1 MKTRSGQSLKKQLN
15 RSDKTGMV
23 QMKVDDI
30 EILKLIGNTPLYKL
44 KTKTGGAGVWI
55 KLEGSN
61 PGGSI
66 KDRAVWG
73 MLKMAELKGD
83 LKSDTVLVEPTSGNT
98 GIGLALLGRAMGL
111 RVVLTMPESMSV
123 ERRTILSS
131 FGAELIL
138 TPAKEGMQ
146 GSVNAACEFL
156 SKEKKALML
165 DQFSNEGNPWA
176 HEMTTG
182 PEILRQIPKDKKIAA
197 FVAGFGTGGTVSGVG
212 KVLRS
217 EFPDVR
223 IIAVEPLSSPIVTE
237 GRSGPHKIQ
246 GIGANFVPKNLN
258 RSTVARFERVSDE
271 DALATA
277 RWLAAEEGLFSGIS
291 TGANVWAALQEAK
304 KLSEDS
310 IVVTVQPDRG
320 DKYLSIFSA

>member
-1 MKTRSGQSLKKQLN
+1 MKTRSGQSLKRQLN

-30 EILKLIGNTPLYKL
+30 QILKLIGNTPLYKL

-111 RVVLTMPESMSV
+111 RVVLTIPESMSV

>member
-1 MKTRSGQSLKKQLN
+1 MKTRSGQSLKRQLN

-277 RWLAAEEGLFSGIS
+277 RAVYGP
-291 TGANVWAALQEAK
+291 N
-304 KLSEDS
+304 
-310 IVVTVQPDRG
+310 
-320 DKYLSIFSA
+320 

>member
-1 MKTRSGQSLKKQLN
+1 MSLKKQLN
-15 RSDKTGMV
+15 KKSEKTGRV
-23 QMKVDDI
+23 RMKIDDI
-30 EILKLIGNTPLYKL
+30 EILSLIGNTPLYKL
-44 KTKTGGAGVWI
+44 KTDTGGADVWI

-73 MLKMAELKGD
+73 MLKKAELKGD
-83 LKSDTVLVEPTSGNT
+83 LKNDTVLVEPTSGNT

-131 FGAELIL
+131 FGAELLL
-138 TPAKEGMQ
+138 TPASKGMQ
-146 GSVNAACEFL
+146 GAVDAACDFL

-165 DQFSNEGNPWA
+165 DQFSNGGNPWA

-182 PEILRQIPKDKKIAA
+182 PEILRQIPKNKKIAA

-212 KVLRS
+212 KVLRR

-223 IIAVEPLSSPIVTE
+223 IIAVEPLSSPLLTE
-237 GRSGPHKIQ
+237 GRAGPHKVQ
-246 GIGANFVPKNLN
+246 GIGANFVPKNLD
-258 RSTVARFERVSDE
+258 RDVVTTFERVSDE
-271 DALATA
+271 DALVTA
-277 RWLAAEEGLFSGIS
+277 KWLASEEGLFSGIS

-304 KLSEDS
+304 KHPEDT

>member
-1 MKTRSGQSLKKQLN
+1 MKRQLN

-30 EILKLIGNTPLYKL
+30 QILKLIGNTPLYKL

-138 TPAKEGMQ
+138 TPAREGMQ

>member
-1 MKTRSGQSLKKQLN
+1 MKTRSGQSLKRQLN

-138 TPAKEGMQ
+138 TPAREGMQ

-217 EFPDVR
+217 KFPDVR

>member
-1 MKTRSGQSLKKQLN
+1 
-15 RSDKTGMV
+15 
-23 QMKVDDI
+23 MKVDDI

>member
-1 MKTRSGQSLKKQLN
+1 MKTRSGQSLKRQLN

-30 EILKLIGNTPLYKL
+30 QILKLIGNTPLYKL

>member
-1 MKTRSGQSLKKQLN
+1 
-15 RSDKTGMV
+15 
-23 QMKVDDI
+23 MKVDDI

-138 TPAKEGMQ
+138 TPAREGMQ

-217 EFPDVR
+217 KFPDVR

>member
-1 MKTRSGQSLKKQLN
+1 MMN
-15 RSDKTGMV
+15 I
-23 QMKVDDI
+23 KVDDI
-30 EILKLIGNTPLYKL
+30 KILSLIGNTPLYKL
-44 KTKTGGAGVWI
+44 KTETGGADVWI
-55 KLEGSN
+55 KLEGTN

-73 MLKMAELKGD
+73 MLKRAELKGD
-83 LKSDTVLVEPTSGNT
+83 LKIHTVLVEPTSGNT

-111 RVVLTMPESMSV
+111 RVVLTMPESMSI

-138 TPAKEGMQ
+138 TSAKEGMQ

-156 SKEKKALML
+156 SKDKNALML

-182 PEILRQIPKDKKIAA
+182 PEILRQMPKDKKIAA
-197 FVAGFGTGGTVSGVG
+197 FVAGFGTGGTISGVG
-212 KVLRS
+212 KVLLS
-217 EFPDVR
+217 EFPDVQ
-223 IIAVEPLSSPIVTE
+223 IVAVEPLSSPIVTE
-237 GRSGPHKIQ
+237 GRFGPHKIQ
-246 GIGANFVPKNLN
+246 GIGANFVPGNLDKAIV
-258 RSTVARFERVSDE
+258 TRFEMVSDE
-271 DALATA
+271 DAIMTA
-277 RWLAAEEGLFSGIS
+277 RWLASEEGLFSGIS

-304 KLSEDS
+304 KQPEES

>member
-1 MKTRSGQSLKKQLN
+1 MKTRSGQSLKRQLN

-138 TPAKEGMQ
+138 TPAREGMQ

-258 RSTVARFERVSDE
+258 KSTVARFERVSDE

>member
-1 MKTRSGQSLKKQLN
+1 
-15 RSDKTGMV
+15 MV

-237 GRSGPHKIQ
+237 GRVGPHKIQ
-246 GIGANFVPKNLN
+246 GIGANFVPKNLD
-258 RSTVARFERVSDE
+258 RSIVTSFERVSDE
-271 DALATA
+271 DALVTA
-277 RWLAAEEGLFSGIS
+277 RWLASDEGLFSGIS
-291 TGANVWAALQEAK
+291 TGANVWAALQAAK
-304 KLSEDS
+304 KLPSDS

>member
-1 MKTRSGQSLKKQLN
+1 
-15 RSDKTGMV
+15 
-23 QMKVDDI
+23 MKVDDI
-30 EILKLIGNTPLYKL
+30 QILKLIGNTPLYKL

-138 TPAKEGMQ
+138 TPAREGMQ

>member
-1 MKTRSGQSLKKQLN
+1 
-15 RSDKTGMV
+15 
-23 QMKVDDI
+23 MKVDDI
-30 EILKLIGNTPLYKL
+30 QILKLIGNTPLYKL
-44 KTKTGGAGVWI
+44 RKETGGADVWI

-291 TGANVWAALQEAK
+291 TGANVWVALQEAK

>member
-1 MKTRSGQSLKKQLN
+1 LKKQLN
-15 RSDKTGMV
+15 DRVDAGVVKL
-23 QMKVDDI
+23 KVDDI

-44 KTKTGGAGVWI
+44 KRETGGADVWI

-73 MLKMAELKGD
+73 MLKKAELRGE
-83 LKSDTVLVEPTSGNT
+83 LKKDTVLVEPTSGNT

-131 FGAELIL
+131 FGAELLL
-138 TPAKEGMQ
+138 TPAAKGMQ
-146 GSVNAACEFL
+146 GAVDAACEFL
-156 SKEKKALML
+156 SGEKNALML

-182 PEILRQIPKDKKIAA
+182 PEILSQIPEGKSIGA
-197 FVAGFGTGGTVSGVG
+197 FVAGFGTGGTISGVG
-212 KVLRS
+212 KALGR

-223 IIAVEPLSSPIVTE
+223 IIAVEPLSSPLLTE
-237 GRSGPHKIQ
+237 GSAGPHKIQ
-246 GIGANFVPKNLN
+246 GIGANFVPKNLDKDVV
-258 RSTVARFERVSDE
+258 TAFERVSDE
-271 DALATA
+271 DALRTA
-277 RWLAAEEGLFSGIS
+277 KWLASEEGLFSGVS
-291 TGANVWAALQEAK
+291 TGANVWAALQEAG
-304 KLSEDS
+304 KLPRES

>member
-1 MKTRSGQSLKKQLN
+1 MN
-15 RSDKTGMV
+15 I
-23 QMKVDDI
+23 KVDDI
-30 EILKLIGNTPLYKL
+30 KILSLIGNTPLYKL
-44 KTKTGGAGVWI
+44 KTETGGADVWI
-55 KLEGSN
+55 KLEGTN

-73 MLKMAELKGD
+73 MLKRAELKGD
-83 LKSDTVLVEPTSGNT
+83 LKIHTVLVEPTSGNT

-111 RVVLTMPESMSV
+111 RVVLTMPESMSI

-138 TPAKEGMQ
+138 TSAKEGMQ

-156 SKEKKALML
+156 SKDKNALML

-182 PEILRQIPKDKKIAA
+182 PEILRQMPKDKKIAA
-197 FVAGFGTGGTVSGVG
+197 FVAGFGTGGTISGVG
-212 KVLRS
+212 KVLLS
-217 EFPDVR
+217 EFPDVQ
-223 IIAVEPLSSPIVTE
+223 IVAVEPLSSPIVTE
-237 GRSGPHKIQ
+237 GRFGPHKIQ
-246 GIGANFVPKNLN
+246 GIGANFVPGNLDKAIV
-258 RSTVARFERVSDE
+258 TRFEMVSDE
-271 DALATA
+271 DAIMTA
-277 RWLAAEEGLFSGIS
+277 RWLASEEGLFSGIS

-304 KLSEDS
+304 KQPEES

>member
-1 MKTRSGQSLKKQLN
+1 MKTRSGQSLKRQLN

-30 EILKLIGNTPLYKL
+30 QILKLIGNTPLYKL

-138 TPAKEGMQ
+138 TPAREGMQ

>member
-1 MKTRSGQSLKKQLN
+1 MKTRSGQSLKRQLN

-138 TPAKEGMQ
+138 TPAREGMQ

-165 DQFSNEGNPWA
+165 DQFSNEGNLWA

>member
-1 MKTRSGQSLKKQLN
+1 MKTRSGQSLKRQLN

-217 EFPDVR
+217 KFPDVR

>member
-1 MKTRSGQSLKKQLN
+1 MKKRPN

-30 EILKLIGNTPLYKL
+30 QILKLIGNTPLYKL

>member
-1 MKTRSGQSLKKQLN
+1 MKTRSGQSLKRQLN

-30 EILKLIGNTPLYKL
+30 QILKLIGNTPLYKL

-138 TPAKEGMQ
+138 TPAREGMQ

-217 EFPDVR
+217 KFPDVR

>member
-1 MKTRSGQSLKKQLN
+1 MKTRSGQSLKRQLN

>member
-1 MKTRSGQSLKKQLN
+1 MKTRSGQSLKRQLN

-30 EILKLIGNTPLYKL
+30 QILKLIGNTPLYKL

-165 DQFSNEGNPWA
+165 DQFSNEGTPWA

>member
-1 MKTRSGQSLKKQLN
+1 
-15 RSDKTGMV
+15 
-23 QMKVDDI
+23 MKVDDI

-138 TPAKEGMQ
+138 TPAREGMQ

-165 DQFSNEGNPWA
+165 DQFSNEGNLWA